1 MKDKQIKI
9 LAVKQAHENISKKN
23 HLSAFD
29 SSTRGEPEPELE
41 SAATSIAPSSL
52 LLDEGGSTIENVIN
66 ARDAYVNVV
75 TQEVDNI
82 QELELELVGEN
93 NMMPLHVEN
102 SSTLNENTNNLLSS
116 QINEGIDL
124 QIQSVRIETSDVIE
138 MEVQRNRDDV
148 EVEVDVMR
156 PFLSE
161 GECSG
166 NARLAGESEVTSS
179 GGMLISSE
187 VNSHRLRGTSEG
199 NQGVVTDRDLIDT
212 VDENCNS
219 YNRNIDVCLS
229 ESSEVLPSVQASSV
243 MLSSSAIDG
252 TELQGSGPQSIST
265 SAAATGTVK
274 FLDSVKEETKTEID
288 ETDDDSFSSLNL
300 QYLSFMS
307 FPFVLSSSSKAA
319 VLECDAALQMRRGRD
334 CVCIDGVVI
343 VLLLLL
349 FSAHYFYR

>member
-9 LAVKQAHENISKKN
+9 LAAKQAHENILKKN
-23 HLSAFD
+23 PISTFD
-29 SSTRGEPEPELE
+29 SSTKSEPEPELE
-41 SAATSIAPSSL
+41 SAATSTAPSSL
-52 LLDEGGSTIENVIN
+52 SLDEGGNVIENAIN
-66 ARDAYVNVV
+66 ASDAYVNVV
-75 TQEVDNI
+75 TQEIDDI
-82 QELELELVGEN
+82 QELEEEN
-93 NMMPLHVEN
+93 NMMPLHAAN

-138 MEVQRNRDDV
+138 MEVQRNRDDI

-166 NARLAGESEVTSS
+166 NARLVGESEVASS

-187 VNSHRLRGTSEG
+187 VNSHRLIGTSEE
-199 NQGVVTDRDLIDT
+199 NQGEVTDRDLIDN
-212 VDENCNS
+212 VDENSNS

-229 ESSEVLPSVQASSV
+229 ESSGLLPLVQASSV
-243 MLSSSAIDG
+243 MSSLSAIDR
-252 TELQGSGPQSIST
+252 TELQGSGPLST
-265 SAAATGTVK
+265 SATVTVK
-274 FLDSVKEETKTEID
+274 FLDSVKQETKTEID

-319 VLECDAALQMRRGRD
+319 VLECDAALQMRRG
-334 CVCIDGVVI
+334 
-343 VLLLLL
+343 
-349 FSAHYFYR
+349 